1 MGMPDF
7 LLRCSG
13 HDGVEDFFI
22 HITLMENNARAEERT
37 VIMSEQALVAAGVN
51 SWKLNIERAN
61 KLFSPL
67 TEEQL
72 LKEVAPGKNRL
83 IYLWGHLTAVHDR
96 MLPLLVLGPRLH
108 PEYDALFLT
117 SPDKTVPTLP
127 AAQEIKQAWEEVNG
141 KLLAGF
147 ESLSPAAWLEKH
159 DAVSAEDFA
168 KDPRRNRFS
177 LLLNRTT
184 HISFHLGQT
193 ALISK

>member
-1 MGMPDF
+1 VIDLPD
-7 LLRCSG
+7 
-13 HDGVEDFFI
+13 
-22 HITLMENNARAEERT
+22 NARERERT
-37 VIMSEQALVAAGVN
+37 IMTSEQALATAAVN
-51 SWKLNIERAN
+51 SWKLNVERADR
-61 KLFSPL
+61 LFSPL

-117 SPDKTVPTLP
+117 NPDKTAPALP
-127 AAQEIKQAWEEVNG
+127 SAQEVKKAWDEVNG
-141 KLLAGF
+141 TLLAGF
-147 ESLSPAAWLEKH
+147 EGISAAAWLQKH
-159 DAVSAEDFA
+159 GSVSDEEFA
-168 KDPRRNRFS
+168 KDPLRNRFS
-177 LLLNRTT
+177 VLLSRTT

>member
-1 MGMPDF
+1 
-7 LLRCSG
+7 
-13 HDGVEDFFI
+13 
-22 HITLMENNARAEERT
+22 
-37 VIMSEQALVAAGVN
+37 MSEQALVAAAVN

-127 AAQEIKQAWEEVNG
+127 AAQEIKQAWDEVNG
-141 KLLAGF
+141 TLLTGF
-147 ESLSPAAWLEKH
+147 ESLSAAAWLEKH
-159 DAVSAEDFA
+159 ASVSDEDFA
-168 KDPRRNRFS
+168 KDPLRNRYS
-177 LLLNRTT
+177 ILLNRTT

-193 ALISK
+193 ALISN